1 MNTRGALAARAALY
15 GVVGL
20 AVLYLLLPL
29 LAVVALSFTSQ
40 SFLTLPP
47 AGWSVRWYGQLLE
60 NPAWARAAMNSLT
73 VGSWTAVLSMA
84 LGTLAALAIGRGGF
98 VLGGTLS
105 AAAVAPIMLPHII
118 LAIGM
123 YPLMVDLGLASTN
136 LSVILSHTIIGSPL
150 VFITVT
156 AAMKGYSPSLE
167 LAAMVLGANP
177 WQTFWKVSFPMLRSG
192 ILTGGILAFAS
203 SFDELVLALFLTGPE
218 TRTLPRLIWEQLNDF
233 SSPAIAAVATLVMVF
248 TLLLLGLAGLL
259 VQGQASNRAGSHH
272 E

>member
-1 MNTRGALAARAALY
+1 MIANTSLASRIALY

-20 AVLYLLLPL
+20 AALYLIIPL
-29 LAVVALSFTSQ
+29 FAVVALSFTSQ
-40 SFLTLPP
+40 SYLALPP
-47 AGWSVRWYGQLLE
+47 EGWSTRWYGLLLA
-60 NPAWARAAMNSLT
+60 NPAWRQAGLNSIWIGL
-73 VGSWTAVLSMA
+73 WTAILSML

-98 VLGGTLS
+98 AMTETLS
-105 AAAVAPIMLPHII
+105 ALVVAPIMLPHII

-123 YPLMVDLGLASTN
+123 YPIMVDLGMTSSS
-136 LSVILSHTIIGSPL
+136 LSVIISHTIIGSPL

-156 AAMKGYSPSLE
+156 AAMKGYNQSLE

-233 SSPAIAAVATLVMVF
+233 SNPTIAAVASLIIVF
-248 TLLLLGLAGLL
+248 TLILLGIVGMLL
-259 VQGQASNRAGSHH
+259 QGPATRNPGSSH